1 MLGNIEKP
9 YAVVLGSLH
18 LDYIV
23 DIPYLPHKGETL
35 SGKNLKIIP
44 GGKGG
49 NQAYYLSLQGI
60 NTVMLGKTGADTM
73 SQQLVTSLTDVGV
86 DCSLLAQDTTAA
98 SGMSIAMMTEDKDY
112 SAVIISG
119 ANMNIDEKYIDS
131 VMNVLREASVLV
143 LQFEIPLPIISYAVK
158 KLQGSTCKVIL
169 NAAPAYESQ
178 GILEY
183 TDILIVNE
191 VEGEMLSGIA
201 ITDTESAIQAT
212 IELNKT
218 VPTVITTLGSKG
230 LVYTET
236 GAKPVFL
243 PAYTVDV
250 VDSHGAGD
258 SFVGGLSA
266 EIARGKSIDEAVNY
280 AMGVAALSVQHKGPK
295 AHNAVQENVQAFLA
309 SRQQ

>member
-1 MLGNIEKP
+1 MLGSIEKP

-35 SGKNLKIIP
+35 SGSNLKIIP

-60 NTVMLGKTGADTM
+60 KTVMLGKTGTDTM
-73 SQQLVTSLTDVGV
+73 SQQLTTSLTDVGV
-86 DCSLLAQDTTAA
+86 DCSRMVQDETAA
-98 SGMSIAMMTEDKDY
+98 SGMSVAMVTEDKDY

-119 ANMNIDEKYIDS
+119 ANMNIDEEYIDS
-131 VMNVLREASVLV
+131 VLDVLLNASVLV
-143 LQFEIPLPIISYAVK
+143 LQFEIPLAVISYAVK
-158 KLQGSTCKVIL
+158 KLKDSPCKVIL
-169 NAAPAYESQ
+169 NAAPAYKSQ

-183 TDILIVNE
+183 TDILVVNE
-191 VEGEMLSGIA
+191 VEGGMLSGIA
-201 ITDTESAIQAT
+201 ITDTESAIKAT
-212 IELNKT
+212 SVLNDT

-230 LVYTET
+230 LVYSENKN
-236 GAKPVFL
+236 KPVFL

-266 EIARGKSIDEAVNY
+266 RIAEGESISEAVKY
-280 AMGVAALSVQHKGPK
+280 AMGVAALSVQQKGPK
-295 AHNAVQENVQAFLA
+295 ARNAVPENVTAFLA
-309 SRQQ
+309 SRQ